1 MAGSASGQPAR
12 RGGGLSA
19 ADALAVKYQ
28 QAAAACYKA
37 AREARDRG
45 TVSKQA
51 VALQRYSAWVS
62 ALSRGERLK

>member
-1 MAGSASGQPAR
+1 MT
-12 RGGGLSA
+12 A

-28 QAAAACYKA
+28 QAAAAGYKA

-51 VALQRYSAWVS
+51 VALQRYSAWAS